1 LSDRRNPFVDK
12 SISVCATPP
21 LPADQVR
28 LAAQLGTATLH
39 EGAGRIG
46 ALPSVIK
53 PVAPSFRLSG
63 AAFTVHSPPNDNLW
77 IHRALS
83 VANAGDVLVVYASGH
98 YEAGYWGEM
107 MSAAAKMSGLGGLVI
122 DACVRD
128 GALLQDFSF
137 PVFARGLCIRGTG
150 KDFGAQGWLN
160 RPVMMG
166 DILVSP
172 GDLMVGDT
180 DGVVCIPHV
189 RVSEV
194 LARSQE
200 REAAERR
207 ILERLHAGE
216 TTLQVYG
223 LDR

>member
-1 LSDRRNPFVDK
+1 
-12 SISVCATPP
+12 
-21 LPADQVR
+21 
-28 LAAQLGTATLH
+28 
-39 EGAGRIG
+39 
-46 ALPSVIK
+46 
-53 PVAPSFRLSG
+53 
-63 AAFTVHSPPNDNLW
+63 
-77 IHRALS
+77 
-83 VANAGDVLVVYASGH
+83 
-98 YEAGYWGEM
+98 M
-107 MSAAAKMSGLGGLVI
+107 
-122 DACVRD
+122 
-128 GALLQDFSF
+128 
-137 PVFARGLCIRGTG
+137 
-150 KDFGAQGWLN
+150 
-160 RPVMMG
+160 PVMMG